1 MTKPHLGVL
10 VRCLLD
16 CTPDLGGKVVT
27 LRTTAIIAGALGLLM
42 LIAGLIAQTATPAH
56 AVVTQA
62 TLDTPVVVLG
72 PEVLALPELQRL
84 AVTADGGVEAHTARP
99 VDAEAWLGS
108 YSATHITGYATWDE
122 LTTRIASRVVAET
135 ATPSPSPS
143 ATAEATP
150 AAEASP
156 SPSPEATEPAPAEES
171 FDYGSGDLWR
181 HNWVGEGRVSIG
193 ITAVSPGEFL
203 VVNSVDGSNLNTLE
217 ISADRQVN
225 DAWISP
231 LIWIGI
237 ALAVLGLLAVLS
249 AIIDVRPLQERVESW
264 TTKRS
269 RVAAGEGLKAGSR
282 RERRLAGSSL
292 PDIDLDKTGD
302 ES

>member
-1 MTKPHLGVL
+1 
-10 VRCLLD
+10 
-16 CTPDLGGKVVT
+16 VT

-42 LIAGLIAQTATPAH
+42 LIAGLIAQAVSPAH
-56 AVVTQA
+56 AVVTEVS
-62 TLDTPVVVLG
+62 LDTPVVVLG

-99 VDAEAWLGS
+99 VDAEAWLARH
-108 YSATHITGYATWDE
+108 SATYITGYATWDE
-122 LTTRIASRVVAET
+122 LTTRIASRVVADT

-143 ATAEATP
+143 NAAEATP

-156 SPSPEATEPAPAEES
+156 SPSPEATETAPAEES

-181 HNWVGEGRVSIG
+181 HNWAGMGRVSIAL
-193 ITAVSPGEFL
+193 TATSPGEYL
-203 VVNSVDGSNLNTLE
+203 VVNSADGGNLGTME
-217 ISADRQVN
+217 ISAIREVN
-225 DAWISP
+225 DTWISP
-231 LIWIGI
+231 MIWIGI
-237 ALAVLGLLAVLS
+237 ALAVLGLLAALS
-249 AIIDVRPLQERVESW
+249 AIIDIRPLQERVESW

-269 RVAAGEGLKAGSR
+269 RVASGEEAAAGSR

-292 PDIDLDKTGD
+292 PDPELEQTGE

>member
-1 MTKPHLGVL
+1 M
-10 VRCLLD
+10 
-16 CTPDLGGKVVT
+16 T

-42 LIAGLIAQTATPAH
+42 LIAGLIAQAATPAR
-56 AVVTQA
+56 AVVTEA

-99 VDAEAWLGS
+99 MDAEAWLVR
-108 YSATHITGYATWDE
+108 YSATYITGYATWDE
-122 LTTRIASRVVAET
+122 FSTRTASRIVGDA

-156 SPSPEATEPAPAEES
+156 SPSPDATEAVPAEES

-181 HNWVGEGRVSIG
+181 HNWAGVGRVSIG
-193 ITAVSPGEFL
+193 LTAVSPGEYL
-203 VVNSVDGSNLNTLE
+203 VVNSVDGSNLDTLE
-217 ISADRQVN
+217 INADRQVN

-269 RVAAGEGLKAGSR
+269 RIATGEDPKAGSR

-292 PDIDLDKTGD
+292 PDIDLDQTGD

>member
-1 MTKPHLGVL
+1 M
-10 VRCLLD
+10 
-16 CTPDLGGKVVT
+16 T
-27 LRTTAIIAGALGLLM
+27 LRTTAVIAGALGLLM
-42 LIAGLIAQTATPAH
+42 LIAGLIAQAATPAN
-56 AVVTQA
+56 AVVTEA

-72 PEVLALPELQRL
+72 PEVLALPEVQRF

-99 VDAEAWLGS
+99 VDAEAWLAQH
-108 YSATHITGYATWDE
+108 SATYITGYATWDE
-122 LTTRIASRVVAET
+122 LTSRTALRIVADT

-143 ATAEATP
+143 AAADATP

-156 SPSPEATEPAPAEES
+156 SPSPDATEAAPAEES

-181 HNWVGEGRVSIG
+181 HNWAGVGRVSIAL
-193 ITAVSPGEFL
+193 TATSPGEYV
-203 VVNSVDGSNLNTLE
+203 VVNSADGSNLGAIE

-231 LIWIGI
+231 LIWMGA
-237 ALAVLGLLAVLS
+237 ALTALGLLAVLS
-249 AIIDVRPLQERVESW
+249 AIVDVRPLQERVESW

-269 RVAAGEGLKAGSR
+269 RIATGEDPKEGSR

-292 PDIDLDKTGD
+292 PGVDPEQAIELEQDIDLQQKGD

>member
-1 MTKPHLGVL
+1 M
-10 VRCLLD
+10 
-16 CTPDLGGKVVT
+16 T
-27 LRTTAIIAGALGLLM
+27 LRTTAVIAGALGLLM
-42 LIAGLIAQTATPAH
+42 LIAGLIAQAATPTH
-56 AVVTQA
+56 AVVTEA

-72 PEVLALPELQRL
+72 PEILALPELQRL
-84 AVTADGGVEAHTARP
+84 AVTSDGGVEAHTARP
-99 VDAEAWLGS
+99 VDAEAWLVH
-108 YSATHITGYATWDE
+108 YSATYITGYATWDE
-122 LTTRIASRVVAET
+122 FTTRTASRIVADV

-143 ATAEATP
+143 GGAEASP
-150 AAEASP
+150 AAEESP
-156 SPSPEATEPAPAEES
+156 SPSPEATETAPTEES

-181 HNWVGEGRVSIG
+181 HNWAGEGRVSV
-193 ITAVSPGEFL
+193 ALAAMSPGEYL
-203 VVNSVDGSNLNTLE
+203 ILNTADGSNLDTLE

-237 ALAVLGLLAVLS
+237 ALALLGLLAVLS

-269 RVAAGEGLKAGSR
+269 RIATGEEPQAGSR

-292 PDIDLDKTGD
+292 PEIDLEETGD
-302 ES
+302 EK

>member
-1 MTKPHLGVL
+1 M
-10 VRCLLD
+10 
-16 CTPDLGGKVVT
+16 T
-27 LRTTAIIAGALGLLM
+27 LRTTAVIAGALGLLM
-42 LIAGLIAQTATPAH
+42 LIAGLIAQAVSPAH
-56 AVVTQA
+56 AVVTEQ

-84 AVTADGGVEAHTARP
+84 AVTADGGVEAHSARP
-99 VDAEAWLGS
+99 VDAEAWLLQ
-108 YSATHITGYATWDE
+108 YSATYVTGYATWE
-122 LTTRIASRVVAET
+122 EFTTRTASRIVASS
-135 ATPSPSPS
+135 ATPSASASPSPS
-143 ATAEATP
+143 ATAAATP
-150 AAEASP
+150 TAEASP
-156 SPSPEATEPAPAEES
+156 SPSPEATEAVPAEES

-181 HNWVGEGRVSIG
+181 HNWAGVGRVSIAV
-193 ITAVSPGEFL
+193 TAVSPGEYL
-203 VVNSVDGSNLNTLE
+203 VVNSVDGSNLRVLE

-231 LIWIGI
+231 LTWIGV

-269 RVAAGEGLKAGSR
+269 RIATGEDPKAGSR

-292 PDIDLDKTGD
+292 PDVDLEETGD

>member
-1 MTKPHLGVL
+1 M
-10 VRCLLD
+10 
-16 CTPDLGGKVVT
+16 T
-27 LRTTAIIAGALGLLM
+27 LRTTAVIAGALGLLM
-42 LIAGLIAQTATPAH
+42 LIAGLIAQAATPAH
-56 AVVTQA
+56 AVVTEA

-99 VDAEAWLGS
+99 LDAEAWLVR
-108 YSATHITGYATWDE
+108 YSATYITGYATWDE
-122 LTTRIASRVVAET
+122 FTTRTASRIVADS
-135 ATPSPSPS
+135 ASPSPSPSPSPS

-156 SPSPEATEPAPAEES
+156 SASPEATEAAPTEES

-181 HNWVGEGRVSIG
+181 HNWAGEGRVSI
-193 ITAVSPGEFL
+193 ALAAMSPGEYL
-203 VVNSVDGSNLNTLE
+203 VVNSTDGGNLGTLE

-231 LIWIGI
+231 LIWIGV
-237 ALAVLGLLAVLS
+237 ALAVLGLIAVLS

-269 RVAAGEGLKAGSR
+269 RIATGEDAKAGSR

-292 PDIDLDKTGD
+292 PDIDLEQKGD

>member
-1 MTKPHLGVL
+1 M
-10 VRCLLD
+10 
-16 CTPDLGGKVVT
+16 T

-42 LIAGLIAQTATPAH
+42 LIAGLVAQAATPAH
-56 AVVTQA
+56 AVITEA

-84 AVTADGGVEAHTARP
+84 AVTAGDGIEAHTARP
-99 VDAEAWLGS
+99 VDAKAWLAN
-108 YSATHITGYATWDE
+108 YSATYITGYATWDGF
-122 LTTRIASRVVAET
+122 TTRTASRIIADT
-135 ATPSPSPS
+135 ATPSPTASPTASATAS

-156 SPSPEATEPAPAEES
+156 SPSAEATETAPTEES

-181 HNWVGEGRVSIG
+181 HNWAGVGRVSI
-193 ITAVSPGEFL
+193 ALAAMSPGEYL
-203 VVNSVDGSNLNTLE
+203 VVNSTDGSNLGTLE

-231 LIWIGI
+231 LIWIGV
-237 ALAVLGLLAVLS
+237 ALAALGLVAVLS

-264 TTKRS
+264 TTRRS
-269 RVAAGEGLKAGSR
+269 RIAAGEDPKAGSR

-292 PDIDLDKTGD
+292 PDIDLDQKGD

>member
-1 MTKPHLGVL
+1 M
-10 VRCLLD
+10 
-16 CTPDLGGKVVT
+16 T
-27 LRTTAIIAGALGLLM
+27 LRTTAVIAGALGLLM
-42 LIAGLIAQTATPAH
+42 LIAGLIAQAATPAH
-56 AVVTQA
+56 AVVTEA

-99 VDAEAWLGS
+99 LDAEAWLVR
-108 YSATHITGYATWDE
+108 YSATYITGYATWDE
-122 LTTRIASRVVAET
+122 FTTRTASRIVADT
-135 ATPSPSPS
+135 ATPSPSPA

-156 SPSPEATEPAPAEES
+156 SPSPEATETAPTEES

-181 HNWVGEGRVSIG
+181 DNWAGEGRVSI
-193 ITAVSPGEFL
+193 ALAAMSPGEYL
-203 VVNSVDGSNLNTLE
+203 VVNSTDGSNLGTLE

-231 LIWIGI
+231 LIWIGV
-237 ALAVLGLLAVLS
+237 ALAVLGLIAVLS

-269 RVAAGEGLKAGSR
+269 RIANGEDPKAGSR

-292 PDIDLDKTGD
+292 PDIDLEQKGD

>member
-1 MTKPHLGVL
+1 M
-10 VRCLLD
+10 
-16 CTPDLGGKVVT
+16 T
-27 LRTTAIIAGALGLLM
+27 LRTTAVIAGALGLLM
-42 LIAGLIAQTATPAH
+42 LIAGLIAQAVSPAH
-56 AVVTQA
+56 AVVTEA
-62 TLDTPVVVLG
+62 TLDTPVLVLG

-99 VDAEAWLGS
+99 VDAEAWLVR
-108 YSATHITGYATWDE
+108 YSATYITGYATWDE
-122 LTTRIASRVVAET
+122 FTTRTASRIVADT
-135 ATPSPSPS
+135 ATPSPS

-156 SPSPEATEPAPAEES
+156 SPSPEATETAPTEES

-181 HNWVGEGRVSIG
+181 HNWAGVGRVSIAF
-193 ITAVSPGEFL
+193 TAMSPGEYL
-203 VVNSVDGSNLNTLE
+203 VVNSTDGSNLGALE

-231 LIWIGI
+231 LIWIGV

-269 RVAAGEGLKAGSR
+269 RIATGEDPKAGSR

-292 PDIDLDKTGD
+292 PDVDLEQTGD